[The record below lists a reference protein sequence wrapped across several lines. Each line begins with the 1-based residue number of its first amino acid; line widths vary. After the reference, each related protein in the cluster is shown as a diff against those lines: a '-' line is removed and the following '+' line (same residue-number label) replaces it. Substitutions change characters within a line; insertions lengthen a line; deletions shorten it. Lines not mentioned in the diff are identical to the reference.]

1 MPFMN
6 VHYKIRIFQKS
17 ILWLILQG
25 VFFIS
30 AKYGTWVVVD
40 RIIYIQIV
48 GLLKKQKQNI

>member
-1 MPFMN
+1 MN
-6 VHYKIRIFQKS
+6 VHYKIRIFPKS